1 MDLLLTVA
9 AFALANLL
17 FLELDPSILRIL
29 HVALVILLA
38 LLLLVKILQSRKKPQ
53 ATKEPPAPKQ
63 AEQPVSPTLPPE
75 ARVEAGVVQFLAR
88 MQEKG
93 RLVDFLMDDIA
104 PYSNEQIGV
113 VARVV
118 HQGCRE
124 VLKGAFDIEP
134 LHKGEEREEL
144 TLAGD
149 FDAGSYRLV
158 GKVPQ
163 RPPYKGTV
171 LHRGWKTTRIS
182 LPRVSDATGEAA
194 ARTVI
199 APVEV
204 EVA

>member
-1 MDLLLTVA
+1 MDLALTLLTL
-9 AFALANLL
+9 ALATLL
-17 FLELDPSILRIL
+17 FLPLDPSISQLL
-29 HVALVILLA
+29 HIAIVVLLA
-38 LLLLVKILQSRKKPQ
+38 LLFLMKILGRKKGG
-53 ATKEPPAPKQ
+53 EPEKPAARGGAQQVMP
-63 AEQPVSPTLPPE
+63 ALAPE
-75 ARVEAGVVQFLAR
+75 AQVEAGVVQFLAR

-124 VLKGAFDIEP
+124 VLRGAFDIEP
-134 LHKGEEREEL
+134 VHAGQEREEV

-149 FDAGSYRLV
+149 FDAAAYRLV

-163 RPPYKGTV
+163 RPPYSGTV
-171 LHRGWKTTRIS
+171 LHRGWKATRIS
-182 LPRVSDATGEAA
+182 LPRVGDAARDAA
-194 ARTVI
+194 ARKVI
-199 APVEV
+199 APAEV